1 MATYQ
6 WTTLTTGQTVTFNSG
21 LDLLDFGSLNANAV
35 RLVGLTP
42 TSTLFIA
49 GGKSVTVSGLGI
61 TQIVSRD
68 IFSSTFQN
76 VRTSGQ
82 SRIIVGDNSTANGDD
97 GANDITLSG
106 FAEGNLVGLGGND
119 TLRGSYGND
128 LIDGGAGDDVL
139 DGGDAVF
146 GGVDTV
152 SYMSAASGVTVS
164 LALAGPQN
172 TFGAGV
178 DTLSRFRNLTGS
190 AFDDKLF
197 GDGGNNVVIGGAG
210 NDLMDGGAGTDTV
223 DYAIAAAGVTVGLG
237 VAGAQNTGGA
247 GTDTLAGFE
256 NLAGSAFDDSLTGSD
271 AANILD
277 GQAGNDTLSGG
288 GGDDQLTGG
297 TGNDKLAGGDGNDQ
311 LSGGAGDD
319 SLDGGAGTDTASYSD
334 AAAGVTVNLNAGTA
348 SNGGGTESVLNVE
361 NVIGGSGDDLLIG
374 SVSDNLLTGGSGF
387 DTLAGLAGNDTLDG
401 GLGTDTADYS
411 GATAGVT
418 VNLSLVG
425 QQETEGAGRDTL
437 ISIERLR
444 GSSFADTLTGSGGQ
458 DLLDGGL
465 GDDRI
470 DGASGRD
477 LVSYSSAPAGVTV
490 DLGSA
495 GPQDTHSAGTDTLTN
510 IEDLEGSAFDDAL
523 TGDSAAN
530 EISGY
535 LGHDTLSGAGGDD
548 VLRGWA
554 GNDSLD
560 GGAGDDLLF
569 GGAGNDVL
577 NGGDGID
584 EVSYELATSAIS
596 VNLGIAT
603 AQNTGSEGSDSLL
616 GIEVVTGTSY
626 NDTLLGGA
634 GNDLLD
640 GGSGTGRDSLGG
652 GSGDDTLLGSAGA
665 DTLAGGDGD
674 DLLVGGYA
682 EVGLSGSDPFMV
694 DNTDGDSMSG
704 GRGNDT
710 YQVTASRDQQ
720 FAAYTFG
727 FSSGSLLQSA
737 VGKFAADQV
746 AENPGEGTDTVQSY
760 VSYTLPGNV
769 ENLQLMDASF
779 SINGSGNDLN
789 NVISGNTKN
798 NVLSG
803 GSGND
808 TLLGGT
814 GNDTLAGD
822 DGNDQL
828 DGGTGNDT
836 LAGGTGS
843 DMFVMWSTPGDASV
857 DTVTDFQ
864 PGNAGDSV
872 ALPLWRMDADSYGSN
887 PFATGNARLTVSGPN
902 VIVEWDA
909 DGASGPAAFQA
920 LAILQNISKASLT
933 ASNFQGFDPN
943 AAPPIMGTPGND
955 NIEGT
960 AGADL
965 IDGIQGNDTLAG
977 LAGDDALLGG
987 QGDDT
992 LIGGLGNDTLIGGA
1006 GNDGLQGNAGDDVYL
1021 VDSELDI
1028 VTEAPGEG
1036 IDRIDTALASYT
1048 LGNGVENLT
1057 YTGSTNFAGIGNTLA
1072 NSLVGAVGN
1081 DALDGLAGNDTLIGL
1096 AGNDT
1101 LDGGAGNDILIG
1113 GMGDDVFVLD
1123 TAADVVVET
1132 AAGGIDRVDTDL
1144 TTYAL
1149 GAELENLSYTGSTNF
1164 SGSGQALDNS
1174 LTGAAGNDTLAGNA
1188 GNDTLS
1194 GNGGNDSLDG
1204 GLGNDLLKGGSG
1216 NDTLDGGADIDALQ
1230 GDAGDDLYVVDVPTD
1245 VIIEN
1250 PGEGIDQANVLFA
1263 STGTYI
1269 VAANVEHAKIAN
1281 ATAGV
1286 NLTGN
1291 TLDNLLIGNSTAN
1304 LLSGLAGND
1313 TLDGGA
1319 GADTLVGGSGDDSY
1333 IVDVAADVITENL
1346 DAGIDQVDV
1355 RFAGAG
1361 TFTLAANV
1369 DNATITNATLGV
1381 NLTGNALANTLLG
1394 NSQANLL
1401 SGLDGNDSLDGAAG
1415 NDVLLGGTGDD
1426 RLDAGTGIDTV
1437 DGGADTDTL
1446 VLLGHFADYAR
1457 SRPNATD
1464 TRLVN
1469 PGTGEDITS
1478 RNVESFR
1485 FVDGIKTLIDFP
1497 DPLTPFSDSWKGTES
1512 ADTADGLAGND
1523 TLLGLGGN
1531 DTLIG
1536 GPGNDSLVGGT
1547 GDDTYVV
1554 DVPTDVITEAPD
1566 EGKDQVNVLFA
1577 AAGTFVL
1584 AANVDKAS
1592 IGNATAGVNLTGNAL
1607 NNTLQGNA
1615 TANLLTGLSGND
1627 TLDGGAG
1634 IDTLVGGIGDDSY
1647 VVDVPNDVITENAG
1661 EGYDQVNV
1669 LFAAPG
1675 TFTLAPFVNY
1685 ASIGNATAGVN
1696 LTGNDLY
1703 NELTGN
1709 DAANVLSGL
1718 GEGDLLKGLGGN
1730 DTLIGGTGND
1740 TLQGNDGNDLYLVD
1754 SALDVVTEAA
1764 GEGTDRVE
1772 TALASY
1778 TLSDNVET
1786 LAYAG
1791 ALAFSGTGNAG
1802 NNSLVG
1808 AAGNDTLDGLAGD
1821 DTLIGNA
1828 GNDRLIGGTGN
1839 DSLVGGLGDDVYVV
1853 ADADADAGDVVVE
1866 AAAGGN
1872 DRVDTDLGAYTLGA
1886 EVENLTYTGAGHF
1899 TGSGQAL
1906 NNNLT
1911 GGAGNDSLSGL
1922 AGNDTLTGLGGSDTL
1937 DGGVGNDSLIGGAG
1951 HDFLAGGNGID
1962 TLLGGT
1968 GDDDYQVDAVG
1979 DVVIENAGEGDDWVE
1994 VALTAAGTY
2003 TLTANV
2009 EGAWISTATAG
2020 VNLTGN
2026 AEDNYLEGNDAANNL
2041 IGLAGDDE
2049 LWGGAGNDA
2058 LDGGVGDDYL
2068 DGEVGNDTVDG
2079 GVGDDYMYGDTGSDS
2094 LLGGAG
2100 DDWLDG
2106 EAGNDTLLGGD
2117 GDDWLDAGTGI
2128 DIADGGLGN
2137 DTLTALLGNF
2147 ADYTITRVNETDT
2160 HVLNK
2165 DPAAQE
2171 DIVLRSIEFIEFAD
2185 GVKTRSEYWNNDI
2198 NAFSN
2203 DWTGT
2208 AGNDSINGLA
2218 GNDTLAGLAGD
2229 DILIGGVGNDLL
2241 IGGLGDDTYDI
2252 DVAADVIIEQN
2263 AEGTDQVNIAFTAP
2277 GSYTLAAQ
2285 LEDATI
2291 TAAAGIAVNVVG
2303 NELNNH
2309 LSGNAAANVLSGL
2322 AGNDTLS
2329 GGAGSDTLVGGSGD
2343 DEYQI
2348 DIASDVVTEAVG
2360 EGLDLVR
2367 IAFTSTAGYT
2377 LTANVEQARVT
2388 SPGDSFAV
2396 NVTGN
2401 ALANTLTGH
2410 AGANLLAGLDGDDT
2424 LDGGGG
2430 NDTLDGGMGTDT
2442 AQLEGTLIDYA
2453 ISRPSTTQTTFS
2465 HLANGTAITVSNV
2478 EVIRFTGEGSPR
2490 SLADLIA
2497 RKGSPG
2503 SDSLVGLGGDD
2514 TLAGLAGND
2523 TLIGGL
2529 GNDDLQGGVGNDT
2542 LAGGAGNDVL
2552 DGGAG
2557 NDTYQF
2563 AIDGGDDIVDQ
2574 NDDVVGAI
2582 DTLELASPI
2591 GKIGSGETTLTRGWH
2606 SYADLVIT
2614 VNSGTAGAEVV
2625 DHLVVHDFITNDLIN
2640 LGTIDQIRFADGS
2653 ALTQAQ
2659 LLAELLKGTGNDD
2672 WLRGYA
2678 NSNDSINGGGGN
2690 DTLGGAAGNDTLLGG
2705 LGNDSLSGDAG
2716 ADVLDGGAG
2725 NDYVYGGDGNDT
2737 LTGSGGNDTLE
2748 GYAGSDTFVFGP
2760 GFGHDLISD
2769 WGGDR
2774 GELDTLKFNVGIR
2787 PAEVSVAR
2795 TGNDLV
2801 VSFAREPGDEVR
2813 IQHFFG
2819 SDFPL
2824 RDQQIEQIAFADGS
2838 SWSATAIRSK
2848 VLVPTDGDDEITG
2861 YLGSESLAGLA
2872 GNDTI
2877 AGGAGN
2883 DTLSGGDG
2891 TDRLT
2896 GGSGADRFVFD
2907 TADAL
2912 VHADLITDF
2921 VSGVDRIALKASVF
2935 TGLGTVGAT
2944 VGLGDH
2950 LTYNSG
2956 TGALAFDA
2964 DGVGGAAA
2972 VTFATLGVGTHP
2984 ATLGMDFLIV

>member
-1592 IGNATAGVNLTGNAL
+1592 IGNGTAGVNLTGNAL
-1607 NNTLQGNA
+1607 DNELQGNA
-1615 TANLLTGLSGND
+1615 TANLLTGLIGND

-1634 IDTLVGGIGDDSY
+1634 IDTLVGGTGDDTY

-1786 LAYAG
+1786 LTYTG

-1828 GNDRLIGGTGN
+1828 GNDRLIGGAGN
-1839 DSLVGGLGDDVYVV
+1839 DSLVGGLGDDSYVV
-1853 ADADADAGDVVVE
+1853 GETGDVVVE
-1866 AAAGGN
+1866 AAAGGI
-1872 DRVDTDLGAYTLGA
+1872 DRIDTDLAAYTLGT
-1886 EVENLTYTGAGHF
+1886 EVENLTYIGAGNF

-1906 NNNLT
+1906 NNRLT
-1911 GGAGNDSLSGL
+1911 GGAGDDNLSGL
-1922 AGNDTLTGLGGSDTL
+1922 AGNDTLTGLAGNDTL
-1937 DGGVGNDSLIGGAG
+1937 DGGAGADTLVGGSGNDSYIVDVAADAITENLDEGVDHVDVRFAGAGTFTLAANVDNATITNATLGVNLTGNSLANTLLGNGQANLLSGLDGNDSLDGA
-1951 HDFLAGGNGID
+1951 AGND
-1962 TLLGGT
+1962 VLLGGT
-1968 GDDDYQVDAVG
+1968 GMDTLTAGTGIDTVDGGADTDTLILDGTFADYARSRPNATDTRLVNAGTGEDITIRNVESFRFADGTKTLAEVWDNALTPFSDSWTGTESADIADGLAGDDTLVGAGGNDTLIGGPGKDSLAGGTGDDTYVVDVPTDVITEAPDEGSDQVNVLFAAAGTFVLAANVDKASIGNGTAGVNLTGNALDNELQGNATANLLTGLIGNDTLDGGAGIDTLVG
-1979 DVVIENAGEGDDWVE
+1979 GIGDDSYVVDVPNDVITENAGEGYDQVN
-1994 VALTAAGTY
+1994 VLFAAPGTF
-2003 TLTANV
+2003 TLAPFVNYASI
-2009 EGAWISTATAG
+2009 GNATAG

-2026 AEDNYLEGNDAANNL
+2026 DLYNELTGND
-2041 IGLAGDDE
+2041 
-2049 LWGGAGNDA
+2049 
-2058 LDGGVGDDYL
+2058 
-2068 DGEVGNDTVDG
+2068 
-2079 GVGDDYMYGDTGSDS
+2079 
-2094 LLGGAG
+2094 
-2100 DDWLDG
+2100 
-2106 EAGNDTLLGGD
+2106 
-2117 GDDWLDAGTGI
+2117 
-2128 DIADGGLGN
+2128 
-2137 DTLTALLGNF
+2137 
-2147 ADYTITRVNETDT
+2147 
-2160 HVLNK
+2160 
-2165 DPAAQE
+2165 
-2171 DIVLRSIEFIEFAD
+2171 
-2185 GVKTRSEYWNNDI
+2185 
-2198 NAFSN
+2198 
-2203 DWTGT
+2203 
-2208 AGNDSINGLA
+2208 
-2218 GNDTLAGLAGD
+2218 
-2229 DILIGGVGNDLL
+2229 
-2241 IGGLGDDTYDI
+2241 
-2252 DVAADVIIEQN
+2252 
-2263 AEGTDQVNIAFTAP
+2263 
-2277 GSYTLAAQ
+2277 
-2285 LEDATI
+2285 
-2291 TAAAGIAVNVVG
+2291 
-2303 NELNNH
+2303 
-2309 LSGNAAANVLSGL
+2309 AANVLSGL
-2322 AGNDTLS
+2322 
-2329 GGAGSDTLVGGSGD
+2329 
-2343 DEYQI
+2343 
-2348 DIASDVVTEAVG
+2348 G
-2360 EGLDLVR
+2360 EGDL
-2367 IAFTSTAGYT
+2367 
-2377 LTANVEQARVT
+2377 L
-2388 SPGDSFAV
+2388 
-2396 NVTGN
+2396 
-2401 ALANTLTGH
+2401 
-2410 AGANLLAGLDGDDT
+2410 
-2424 LDGGGG
+2424 
-2430 NDTLDGGMGTDT
+2430 
-2442 AQLEGTLIDYA
+2442 
-2453 ISRPSTTQTTFS
+2453 
-2465 HLANGTAITVSNV
+2465 
-2478 EVIRFTGEGSPR
+2478 
-2490 SLADLIA
+2490 
-2497 RKGSPG
+2497 K
-2503 SDSLVGLGGDD
+2503 GLG
-2514 TLAGLAGND
+2514 GND
-2523 TLIGGL
+2523 TLIGGT
-2529 GNDDLQGGVGNDT
+2529 GNDT
-2542 LAGGAGNDVL
+2542 LQGN
-2552 DGGAG
+2552 
-2557 NDTYQF
+2557 
-2563 AIDGGDDIVDQ
+2563 
-2574 NDDVVGAI
+2574 
-2582 DTLELASPI
+2582 
-2591 GKIGSGETTLTRGWH
+2591 
-2606 SYADLVIT
+2606 
-2614 VNSGTAGAEVV
+2614 
-2625 DHLVVHDFITNDLIN
+2625 
-2640 LGTIDQIRFADGS
+2640 
-2653 ALTQAQ
+2653 
-2659 LLAELLKGTGNDD
+2659 
-2672 WLRGYA
+2672 
-2678 NSNDSINGGGGN
+2678 
-2690 DTLGGAAGNDTLLGG
+2690 
-2705 LGNDSLSGDAG
+2705 
-2716 ADVLDGGAG
+2716 
-2725 NDYVYGGDGNDT
+2725 DGND
-2737 LTGSGGNDTLE
+2737 LYLVDS
-2748 GYAGSDTFVFGP
+2748 A
-2760 GFGHDLISD
+2760 
-2769 WGGDR
+2769 
-2774 GELDTLKFNVGIR
+2774 LD
-2787 PAEVSVAR
+2787 
-2795 TGNDLV
+2795 V
-2801 VSFAREPGDEVR
+2801 VSEA
-2813 IQHFFG
+2813 
-2819 SDFPL
+2819 
-2824 RDQQIEQIAFADGS
+2824 
-2838 SWSATAIRSK
+2838 
-2848 VLVPTDGDDEITG
+2848 
-2861 YLGSESLAGLA
+2861 AGE
-2872 GNDTI
+2872 
-2877 AGGAGN
+2877 
-2883 DTLSGGDG
+2883 G
-2891 TDRLT
+2891 TDR
-2896 GGSGADRFVFD
+2896 VD
-2907 TADAL
+2907 TAL
-2912 VHADLITDF
+2912 
-2921 VSGVDRIALKASVF
+2921 ASYTLSDNVE
-2935 TGLGTVGAT
+2935 T
-2944 VGLGDH
+2944 
-2950 LTYNSG
+2950 LTY
-2956 TGALAFDA
+2956 TGALAFPA
-2964 DGVGGAAA
+2964 
-2972 VTFATLGVGTHP
+2972 P
-2984 ATLGMDFLIV
+2984 ATPATTASSAPPATTPSTDSPATTR